1 MHDKTPETKE
11 KSYIERAKQFRAK
24 KHLGQNFLVDKSVID
39 ALIEQTEI
47 TPDDVIV
54 EIGAGLGFVT
64 EKLVEKAG
72 HVVAIELDGDAVSVL
87 SKIKAQNL
95 EIINDD
101 VLKTDFTS
109 FVTFNS
115 LDSIS
120 QSKKTKIVAN
130 IPYYITTPILLHLL
144 GEVDDLNNKNRN
156 SISQILLMVQKE
168 VAQRLVANEKSPSK
182 QYGMLSILAQF
193 FCDVQIVEDVKAKSF
208 FPKPKV
214 DSAVVKLIVNDKP
227 RLDLGDYKFF
237 RRVSKACFATRRKNI
252 KNSLL
257 AAGFLKEQIDC
268 ALKNL
273 NIAENTRGEALSIEA
288 IGELSKELL
297 KSI

>member
-24 KHLGQNFLVDKSVID
+24 KRLGQNFLADKSVID
-39 ALIEQTEI
+39 VLIEQTEI
-47 TPDDVIV
+47 KSDDIIV

-109 FVTFNS
+109 FVIFNS
-115 LDSIS
+115 LDSTS
-120 QSKKTKIVAN
+120 SSKKIKIVAN

-227 RLDLGDYKFF
+227 RLELADYKFF